1 MSIRDSR
8 FYFESSL
15 EHVKFALR
23 HLHIGALQ
31 QEPQNAPGS
40 GLEQQ
45 FLTRKCLPHLETL
58 RLSCHWL
65 PRCTKDFLD
74 QLRLI
79 QIDLK
84 ADNLDW
90 AVKMIQAGTLETSTP
105 LLITYDESLLA
116 HAPSPEIP
124 GLKYIRLE
132 PAHPHDILN
141 TLEALP
147 DLEAVFFAGT
157 FTYRTGRLGEIDFS
171 GEKEAREYLTASNFV
186 VIPPQEGD
194 SDGVEPAFSRYIRSR
209 A

>member
-1 MSIRDSR
+1 MD
-8 FYFESSL
+8 
-15 EHVKFALR
+15 K
-23 HLHIGALQ
+23 
-31 QEPQNAPGS
+31 
-40 GLEQQ
+40 
-45 FLTRKCLPHLETL
+45 
-58 RLSCHWL
+58 LS
-65 PRCTKDFLD
+65 
-74 QLRLI
+74 LI

-90 AVKMIQAGTLETSTP
+90 AVKLIQAGSLETSTP
-105 LLITYDESLLA
+105 LLITYDESLIA

-132 PAHPHDILN
+132 PAHPYDILN

-157 FTYRTGRLGEIDFS
+157 STYRTGRLGEIDSS
-171 GEKEAREYLTASNFV
+171 GEIEVREYLATSNFV

>member
-15 EHVKFALR
+15 ERVKFALR
-23 HLHIGALQ
+23 HLHIGILH

-45 FLTRKCLPHLETL
+45 LLTRKCLPHLETL

-74 QLRLI
+74 QLSLI

-84 ADNLDW
+84 VDNLDW
-90 AVKMIQAGTLETSTP
+90 VLKLIQAGSLETSTP
-105 LLITYDESLLA
+105 LLFTYDESLIA

-124 GLKYIRLE
+124 GLKYIRLA
-132 PAHPHDILN
+132 PGHPHDILN

-147 DLEAVFFAGT
+147 DLEAVFFAGA

-171 GEKEAREYLTASNFV
+171 GEKEIREYLDTSNFV
-186 VIPPQEGD
+186 VIRPQKGD
-194 SDGVEPAFSRYIRSR
+194 IDGVEPAFSRYIRSR